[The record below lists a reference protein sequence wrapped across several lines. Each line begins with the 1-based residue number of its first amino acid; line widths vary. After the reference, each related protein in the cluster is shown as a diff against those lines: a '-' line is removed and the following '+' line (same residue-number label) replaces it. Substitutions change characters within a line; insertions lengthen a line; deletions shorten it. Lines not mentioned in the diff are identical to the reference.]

1 MNIYAPQRIWA
12 TVNGIS
18 TRLPSQCKQFIGG
31 WSQDPTRPGA
41 TEYVRADM
49 PNPLSAE
56 NARLREAL
64 KKIAR
69 SLEAEISSHRCSC
82 PSPCEDYHV
91 HPGPCGTREAESYRN
106 ILAIA
111 LKAILL

>member
-41 TEYVRADM
+41 TEYVRADL

-56 NARLREAL
+56 NAQLREAL
-64 KKIAR
+64 QK
-69 SLEAEISSHRCSC
+69 LEQMIVQWATDEGFPPENSACLKVVRQALGNY
-82 PSPCEDYHV
+82 PV
-91 HPGPCGTREAESYRN
+91 RE
-106 ILAIA
+106 
-111 LKAILL
+111 